1 MKRTKRLLA
10 AILSC
15 AMVFALTACGGS
27 DGTAD
32 GADSGSLKAIP
43 KEDLKIGFVYVGPV
57 GDEGYS
63 FAHDQGRKKMMENLG
78 LSEDQVIIKE
88 SVPENADCEKALND
102 MVDQGCN
109 VIFSTSYGF
118 MDFTLNV
125 AKQHPD
131 VYFFHCSGYKT
142 ADNMSAYFGRMYE
155 MRYLS
160 GIAAGLKT
168 KSNKIGYVAAMPL
181 PEVTRGINAFTL
193 GVRSVNP
200 DATVEV
206 KWTNSWFDPTGE
218 KQAAV
223 ELLNSGCDVLGQ
235 HCDSAGPVVAAQ
247 EKGAW
252 AVGYNADTLSKGPD
266 AYLTAPLWD
275 WGIYYTDQVQKIIDG
290 TWKAENYWGHGH
302 MDEGIVKLDKLSA
315 NCAEGTQEAIQKAQE
330 EIDNGKH
337 VFAGPLK
344 DNEGNVKVQ
353 EGATMTDDEMLSMDW
368 FVEGVIGSVPK
379 TES

>member
-27 DGTAD
+27 E
-32 GADSGSLKAIP
+32 GAGSGSLKAIP

-223 ELLNSGCDVLGQ
+223 
-235 HCDSAGPVVAAQ
+235 
-247 EKGAW
+247 
-252 AVGYNADTLSKGPD
+252 
-266 AYLTAPLWD
+266 
-275 WGIYYTDQVQKIIDG
+275 
-290 TWKAENYWGHGH
+290 
-302 MDEGIVKLDKLSA
+302 
-315 NCAEGTQEAIQKAQE
+315 
-330 EIDNGKH
+330 
-337 VFAGPLK
+337 
-344 DNEGNVKVQ
+344 
-353 EGATMTDDEMLSMDW
+353 
-368 FVEGVIGSVPK
+368 
-379 TES
+379 

>member
-27 DGTAD
+27 DGA
-32 GADSGSLKAIP
+32 GSANSGSLKAIP

-252 AVGYNADTLSKGPD
+252 AVGYNADALSKGPD

-275 WGIYYTDQVQKIIDG
+275 WGIYYTEQVQKIIDG
-290 TWKAENYWGHGH
+290 TWKSENYWGHGH
-302 MDEGIVKLDKLSA
+302 MNEGIVKLDKLSA
-315 NCAEGTQEAIQKAQE
+315 NCAEGTEEAIQKAQE

-353 EGATMTDDEMLSMDW
+353 EGVTMTDEEMLSMDW

>member
-27 DGTAD
+27 E
-32 GADSGSLKAIP
+32 GAGSGSLKAIP

-88 SVPENADCEKALND
+88 SCEKALND

-252 AVGYNADTLSKGPD
+252 AVGYNADALSKGPD

-275 WGIYYTDQVQKIIDG
+275 WGIYYTEQVQKIIDG
-290 TWKAENYWGHGH
+290 TWKSENYWGHGH

-315 NCAEGTQEAIQKAQE
+315 NCAEGTEEAIQKAQE

-353 EGATMTDDEMLSMDW
+353 EGATMTDEEMLSMDW

>member
-27 DGTAD
+27 DGA
-32 GADSGSLKAIP
+32 GSANSGSLKAIP

-63 FAHDQGRKKMMENLG
+63 FAHDQGRKKMIENLG

-200 DATVEV
+200 EATVEV

-252 AVGYNADTLSKGPD
+252 AVGYNADALSKGPD

-275 WGIYYTDQVQKIIDG
+275 WGIYYTEQVQKIIDG
-290 TWKAENYWGHGH
+290 TWKSENYWGHGH

-315 NCAEGTQEAIQKAQE
+315 NCAEGTEEAIQKAQE

-353 EGATMTDDEMLSMDW
+353 EGVTMTDEEMLSMDW

>member
-27 DGTAD
+27 DGA
-32 GADSGSLKAIP
+32 GSANSGSLKAIP

-63 FAHDQGRKKMMENLG
+63 FAHDQGRKKMIENLG

-206 KWTNSWFDPTGE
+206 KWTNNWFDPSGE

-275 WGIYYTDQVQKIIDG
+275 WGIYYTEQVQKIIDG
-290 TWKAENYWGHGH
+290 TWKSENYWGHGH

-353 EGATMTDDEMLSMDW
+353 EGATMTDEEMLSMDW

>member
-1 MKRTKRLLA
+1 
-10 AILSC
+10 
-15 AMVFALTACGGS
+15 
-27 DGTAD
+27 
-32 GADSGSLKAIP
+32 
-43 KEDLKIGFVYVGPV
+43 
-57 GDEGYS
+57 
-63 FAHDQGRKKMMENLG
+63 
-78 LSEDQVIIKE
+78 
-88 SVPENADCEKALND
+88 

-223 ELLNSGCDVLGQ
+223 ELLNSGLRR
-235 HCDSAGPVVAAQ
+235 AGPALRQRRPGGSGAG
-247 EKGAW
+247 KGRMGGRLQRGC
-252 AVGYNADTLSKGPD
+252 AV
-266 AYLTAPLWD
+266 
-275 WGIYYTDQVQKIIDG
+275 
-290 TWKAENYWGHGH
+290 
-302 MDEGIVKLDKLSA
+302 
-315 NCAEGTQEAIQKAQE
+315 
-330 EIDNGKH
+330 
-337 VFAGPLK
+337 
-344 DNEGNVKVQ
+344 
-353 EGATMTDDEMLSMDW
+353 
-368 FVEGVIGSVPK
+368 
-379 TES
+379 

>member
-27 DGTAD
+27 DGA
-32 GADSGSLKAIP
+32 GSANSGSLKAIP

-252 AVGYNADTLSKGPD
+252 AVGYNADALSKGPD
-266 AYLTAPLWD
+266 ASLTAPLWD
-275 WGIYYTDQVQKIIDG
+275 WGIYYTEQVQKIIDG
-290 TWKAENYWGHGH
+290 TWKSENYWGHGH

-315 NCAEGTQEAIQKAQE
+315 NCAEGTEEAIQKAQE

-353 EGATMTDDEMLSMDW
+353 EGATMTDEEMLSMDW

>member
-27 DGTAD
+27 DGA
-32 GADSGSLKAIP
+32 GSANSGSLKAIP

-63 FAHDQGRKKMMENLG
+63 FAHDQGRKKMIENLG

-252 AVGYNADTLSKGPD
+252 AVGYNADALSKGPD

-275 WGIYYTDQVQKIIDG
+275 WGIYYTEQVQKIIDG
-290 TWKAENYWGHGH
+290 TWKSENYWGHGH

-315 NCAEGTQEAIQKAQE
+315 NCAEGTEEAIQKAQE

-353 EGATMTDDEMLSMDW
+353 EGVTMTDEEMLSMDW

>member
-63 FAHDQGRKKMMENLG
+63 YAHDQGRKKMMENLG
-78 LSEDQVIIKE
+78 LSEDQVIHQRECAGKRRLR
-88 SVPENADCEKALND
+88 KALND

-160 GIAAGLKT
+160 GIGGRPEDREQQDRLCSGDAAAGSDPRHQRVYAGRALGKPG
-168 KSNKIGYVAAMPL
+168 SNG
-181 PEVTRGINAFTL
+181 RG
-193 GVRSVNP
+193 
-200 DATVEV
+200 EM
-206 KWTNSWFDPTGE
+206 
-218 KQAAV
+218 
-223 ELLNSGCDVLGQ
+223 
-235 HCDSAGPVVAAQ
+235 
-247 EKGAW
+247 
-252 AVGYNADTLSKGPD
+252 
-266 AYLTAPLWD
+266 
-275 WGIYYTDQVQKIIDG
+275 DQFLV
-290 TWKAENYWGHGH
+290 
-302 MDEGIVKLDKLSA
+302 
-315 NCAEGTQEAIQKAQE
+315 
-330 EIDNGKH
+330 
-337 VFAGPLK
+337 
-344 DNEGNVKVQ
+344 
-353 EGATMTDDEMLSMDW
+353 
-368 FVEGVIGSVPK
+368 
-379 TES
+379 

>member
-27 DGTAD
+27 DGA
-32 GADSGSLKAIP
+32 GSANSGSLKAIP

-63 FAHDQGRKKMMENLG
+63 FAHDQGRKKMIENLG

-252 AVGYNADTLSKGPD
+252 AVGYNADALSKGPD

-275 WGIYYTDQVQKIIDG
+275 WGIYYTEQVQKIIDG
-290 TWKAENYWGHGH
+290 TWKSENYWGHGH
-302 MDEGIVKLDKLSA
+302 MNEGIVKLDKLSA
-315 NCAEGTQEAIQKAQE
+315 NCAEGTEEAIQKAQE

-353 EGATMTDDEMLSMDW
+353 EGVTMTDEEMLSMDW

>member
-1 MKRTKRLLA
+1 
-10 AILSC
+10 
-15 AMVFALTACGGS
+15 
-27 DGTAD
+27 
-32 GADSGSLKAIP
+32 
-43 KEDLKIGFVYVGPV
+43 
-57 GDEGYS
+57 
-63 FAHDQGRKKMMENLG
+63 
-78 LSEDQVIIKE
+78 
-88 SVPENADCEKALND
+88 
-102 MVDQGCN
+102 
-109 VIFSTSYGF
+109 
-118 MDFTLNV
+118 
-125 AKQHPD
+125 
-131 VYFFHCSGYKT
+131 
-142 ADNMSAYFGRMYE
+142 
-155 MRYLS
+155 
-160 GIAAGLKT
+160 
-168 KSNKIGYVAAMPL
+168 MPL

-206 KWTNSWFDPTGE
+206 RWTNSWFDPTGE

-252 AVGYNADTLSKGPD
+252 AVGYNADALSKGPD

-275 WGIYYTDQVQKIIDG
+275 WGIHYTEQVQKIIDG
-290 TWKAENYWGHGH
+290 TWKSENYWGHGH

-315 NCAEGTQEAIQKAQE
+315 NCAEGTEEAIQKAQE

-353 EGATMTDDEMLSMDW
+353 EGATMTDEEMLSMDW

>member
-27 DGTAD
+27 E
-32 GADSGSLKAIP
+32 GAGSGSLKAIP

-223 ELLNSGCDVLGQ
+223 ELLKSGCDVLGP

-252 AVGYNADTLSKGPD
+252 AVGYNADALSKGPD

-275 WGIYYTDQVQKIIDG
+275 WGIYYTEQVQKIIDG
-290 TWKAENYWGHGH
+290 TWKSENYWGHGH

-315 NCAEGTQEAIQKAQE
+315 NCAEGTEEAIQKAQE

-353 EGATMTDDEMLSMDW
+353 EGATMTDEEMLSMDW

>member
-27 DGTAD
+27 DGA
-32 GADSGSLKAIP
+32 GSANSGSLKAIP

-63 FAHDQGRKKMMENLG
+63 FAHDQGRKKMIENLG

-252 AVGYNADTLSKGPD
+252 AVGYNADALSKGPD

-275 WGIYYTDQVQKIIDG
+275 WGIYYTEQVQKIIDG
-290 TWKAENYWGHGH
+290 TWKSENYWGHGH

-353 EGATMTDDEMLSMDW
+353 EGVTMTDEEMLSMDW

>member
-15 AMVFALTACGGS
+15 AMVFALTACGSS
-27 DGTAD
+27 DGAGSAD
-32 GADSGSLKAIP
+32 GRSLKAIP

-63 FAHDQGRKKMMENLG
+63 YAHDQGRKKMIESLG

-168 KSNKIGYVAAMPL
+168 KSNKIGYL

-206 KWTNSWFDPTGE
+206 KWTNNWFDPSGE

-275 WGIYYTDQVQKIIDG
+275 WGIYYTEQVQKIIDG
-290 TWKAENYWGHGH
+290 TWKSENYWGHGH
-302 MDEGIVKLDKLSA
+302 RDEGIVKLDKLSA
-315 NCAEGTQEAIQKAQE
+315 NCAEGTEEAIQKAQE

-344 DNEGNVKVQ
+344 DNEGNVRVQ
-353 EGATMTDDEMLSMDW
+353 EGAAMTDDEMLSMDW